1 MNFTQIT
8 MDKMR
13 EEWTAPLQKT
23 ISYLEQENFVLHEK
37 LRKLEIK
44 LAAEREACAKVAGEY
59 RPARKN
65 GFDFEDA
72 FAVANSIAALIR
84 GRG

>member
-44 LAAEREACAKVAGEY
+44 LAAEREACAKVAE
-59 RPARKN
+59 
-65 GFDFEDA
+65 GFVKHTDDDWDLA
-72 FAVANSIAALIR
+72 AKHAANSIAALIR